1 MLALAEAVSPQENLR
16 LIPSERWSFFSSVR
30 WLFFLLHS
38 SNSALGR
45 LPLQLPQRWLPG

>member
-1 MLALAEAVSPQENLR
+1 MLALAEPVGPQENLC
-16 LIPSERWSFFSSVR
+16 LIPSERWSFFSVR